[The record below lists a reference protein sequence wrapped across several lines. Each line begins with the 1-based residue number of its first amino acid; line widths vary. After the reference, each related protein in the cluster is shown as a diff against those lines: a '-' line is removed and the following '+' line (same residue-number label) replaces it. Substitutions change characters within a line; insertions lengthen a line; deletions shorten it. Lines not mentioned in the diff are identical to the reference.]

1 MVILNMRVWSLLPN
15 EGREIHCV
23 SMPGAEAKMN
33 REMLARTEHGK
44 QGTRS
49 LKDKDLA
56 YARSLEKLANY
67 SESLSE

>member
-1 MVILNMRVWSLLPN
+1 MRVWSLLPN

-56 YARSLEKLANY
+56 LSLIHI
-67 SESLSE
+67 